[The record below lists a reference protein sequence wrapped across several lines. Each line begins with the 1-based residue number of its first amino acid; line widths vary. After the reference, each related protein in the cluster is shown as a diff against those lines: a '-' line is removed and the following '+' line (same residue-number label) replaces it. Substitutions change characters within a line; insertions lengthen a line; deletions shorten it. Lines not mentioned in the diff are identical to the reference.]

1 MKVIVGLG
9 NPGPRYAPTR
19 HNVGFG
25 VVEELASRLGIA
37 ADRELCGALSGH
49 FTGQLDGQAAE
60 LVLVKPQTFMNRS
73 GHCVRCLADRF
84 GLAATDFLVVYDDI
98 ALPLGTLRL
107 RGKGSPGGHRGLES
121 VLESLGA
128 DDVPRL
134 RLGVAGPQGPPPGET
149 LADFVLAPFAAEEKA
164 EVEAMIGRAAAACLS
179 WQAEGLEKA
188 MGRFNGPP
196 PKAEGPAA
204 QLD

>member
-9 NPGPRYAPTR
+9 NPGPRYVATR

-25 VVEELASRLGIA
+25 VAEALAARLGIQL
-37 ADRELCGALSGH
+37 DQELCGAL
-49 FTGQLDGQAAE
+49 TGQSGEWL
-60 LVLVKPQTFMNRS
+60 LVKPQTFMNRS
-73 GHCVRCLADRF
+73 GHCARCLADRF
-84 GLAATDFLVVYDDI
+84 GLSGADFLIVYDDI

-121 VLESLGA
+121 VLESLGT
-128 DDVPRL
+128 DEVPRL
-134 RLGVAGPQGPPPGET
+134 RLGVAGSAGPPPGET
-149 LADFVLAPFAAEEKA
+149 LADFVLAPFALEEKD
-164 EVEAMIGRAAAACLS
+164 EVAAMIERAVSACLS

-196 PKAEGPAA
+196 PKAEGPAD